1 MYHVYHDILTR
12 KRTRMHSVIGKKQ
25 KLVLVSTIA
34 VQSLQL
40 KHTHTQ
46 TYFALTIKFLN
57 MQQVL
62 HEVEKRSH

>member
-1 MYHVYHDILTR
+1 
-12 KRTRMHSVIGKKQ
+12 MHSVIGKKQ